1 MISLE
6 CPNCGGRVQRP
17 NEKDRYAKCPYC
29 GGEVYFEEIHSTEE
43 FHRLQNTTYQL
54 QQENNVEESN
64 RKNLREWTLMRN
76 IFIGYIAVTNF
87 IAWVLAGFGA
97 YSEKENVTGIGA
109 IVMILSF
116 AAVVSSPFILAHK
129 RSHYDVLNNQ
139 IDQGA
144 KIKAFVFQIIVNV
157 VVVLITI
164 LMAYVF
170 CLVTGMTD

>member
-17 NEKDRYAKCPYC
+17 NETDRYAKCPYC

-64 RKNLREWTLMRN
+64 RINLRNWYLLRGIIT
-76 IFIGYIAVTNF
+76 GYIGVMNL
-87 IAWVLAGFGA
+87 IAWVLVGSNSLSDNF
-97 YSEKENVTGIGA
+97 TGIGV
-109 IVMILSF
+109 IFMIMTF
-116 AAVVSSPFILAHK
+116 AAVVLSPFILAHK
-129 RSHYDVLNNQ
+129 RIQYDVLNNQ

-144 KIKAFVFQIIVNV
+144 KVKAFVFQIILNV
-157 VVVLITI
+157 AVVVLTVLLAYIICSI
-164 LMAYVF
+164 LG
-170 CLVTGMTD
+170 LT